1 MRRSHRIFLSLYLGF
16 FVYCLAT
23 LFFGRTGIVATQDLL
38 RYKADLERN
47 LASLESLN
55 SHLGSELVSLQSD
68 PGTIRLEARQLGYYP
83 SNALPVH
90 VEGYAP
96 AENLYA
102 VGSLVVERRHVYP
115 SDRLFRLLGVGSA
128 LLCYLLTGFLFR
140 NRDGYQQR

>member
-16 FVYCLAT
+16 FVYCLAM
-23 LFFGRTGIVATQDLL
+23 LFFGKTGIVASQDLL

-47 LASLESLN
+47 LLSLESLN
-55 SHLGSELVSLQSD
+55 SQLGSELVSLQSD

-90 VEGYAP
+90 VEGYSP

-102 VGSLVVERRHVYP
+102 VGSLAIERRHLYP
-115 SDRLFRLLGVGSA
+115 SDSLFRMVGLGGAV
-128 LLCYLLTGFLFR
+128 LCYILTGVLTR
-140 NRDGYQQR
+140 KRHGYQQR